1 MSASAYEVL
10 GVSPTASTEE
20 LRRAYRKALRETHP
34 DTGGDPRK
42 FVATQSAWELIGT
55 PTARALYDRGRGGAG
70 GAAGSARG
78 GGGGASGGA
87 NGSHG
92 AGDGAGDG
100 AGGGSSPFASQ
111 PSRKTREDRPQARS
125 SGHPGGWYRE
135 QYLAHLR
142 EWVGRGV
149 SIDDPYDAT
158 LVRSAPRDIRY
169 LLASAIAEEN
179 TARTLATLGIAFTLW
194 HDVATG
200 AADGADAGKIDHIVL
215 GPTGLFAL
223 LSEDWGGP
231 VKVRRGEVIGETL
244 APGEQPVNTLS
255 LRARSLARTARVKF
269 SSLIVVAPD
278 DATPAPL
285 LELGKIRGVPAVLV
299 QHSALPNFLRTG
311 LPTAAPVGGNE
322 LFDVRT
328 RLQSSIR
335 FV

>member
-1 MSASAYEVL
+1 MSRSPFSGSPISASAYEVL

-70 GAAGSARG
+70 SAS
-78 GGGGASGGA
+78 GGGAS
-87 NGSHG
+87 
-92 AGDGAGDG
+92 DG

-285 LELGKIRGVPAVLV
+285 LELGKIRGVAAILV

>member
-1 MSASAYEVL
+1 VL
-10 GVSPTASTEE
+10 GVSPEVNTEE

-42 FVATQSAWELIGT
+42 FQATQSAWELVGT
-55 PTARALYDRGRGGAG
+55 PTARALYDRGRG
-70 GAAGSARG
+70 SG
-78 GGGGASGGA
+78 GGGGVGGSGG
-87 NGSHG
+87 G
-92 AGDGAGDG
+92 AS
-100 AGGGSSPFASQ
+100 GSSPFASQ
-111 PSRKTREDRPQARS
+111 PQRKAREDRPQARS

-135 QYLAHLR
+135 QYLSHMR

-149 SIDDPYDAT
+149 EIDDPYDAA

-169 LLASAIAEEN
+169 LLASAIAEED

-255 LRARSLARTARVKF
+255 LRARSLARAARVKF
-269 SSLIVVAPD
+269 STLIVVAPD
-278 DATPAPL
+278 DATPAPMI
-285 LELGKIRGVPAVLV
+285 ELGKIRGVPAVLV

-311 LPTAAPVGGNE
+311 LPNAAVVGGNE

-328 RLQSSIR
+328 RLQSSVR

>member
-1 MSASAYEVL
+1 MSRSPFSGSPVSASPYEVL
-10 GVSPTASTEE
+10 GVSPAVNTEE

-42 FVATQSAWELIGT
+42 FLATQSAWELVGT
-55 PTARALYDRGRGGAG
+55 PTARALYDRGRGG
-70 GAAGSARG
+70 S
-78 GGGGASGGA
+78 
-87 NGSHG
+87 NGSG
-92 AGDGAGDG
+92 SG
-100 AGGGSSPFASQ
+100 AGGSGNTNGPTTFASQ
-111 PSRKTREDRPQARS
+111 PERKVREDRPQARS

-135 QYLAHLR
+135 QYLAHMR
-142 EWVGRGV
+142 EWVGRGAKLG
-149 SIDDPYDAT
+149 DPYDAA

-169 LLASAIAEEN
+169 LLASAIAEED

-200 AADGADAGKIDHIVL
+200 TADGADAGKIDHIVL

-255 LRARSLARTARVKF
+255 LRARWLARTAKVKF
-269 SSLIVVAPD
+269 STLIVVAPD
-278 DATPAPL
+278 DATPAPMI
-285 LELGKIRGVPAVLV
+285 ELGKIRGVPAVLV

-311 LPTAAPVGGNE
+311 LPNASAVGGNE

-328 RLQSSIR
+328 RLQSSVR

>member
-1 MSASAYEVL
+1 MSRSPFSGSPVSASPYEVL
-10 GVSPTASTEE
+10 GVSPEVNTEE

-42 FVATQSAWELIGT
+42 FLATQSAWELVGT
-55 PTARALYDRGRGGAG
+55 PIARALYDRGRGGGGGAG
-70 GAAGSARG
+70 GAG
-78 GGGGASGGA
+78 
-87 NGSHG
+87 
-92 AGDGAGDG
+92 G
-100 AGGGSSPFASQ
+100 AGGSGGRGNTNGPTTFASQ
-111 PSRKTREDRPQARS
+111 PERKVREDRPQARS

-135 QYLAHLR
+135 QYLSHMR

-149 SIDDPYDAT
+149 EIDDPYDPA

-169 LLASAIAEEN
+169 LLASAIAEED

-200 AADGADAGKIDHIVL
+200 TANGADAGKIDHIVL

-269 SSLIVVAPD
+269 STLIVVAPD
-278 DATPAPL
+278 DATPAPMI
-285 LELGKIRGVPAVLV
+285 ELSKIRGVPAVLV

-311 LPTAAPVGGNE
+311 LPNASAVGGNE

-328 RLQSSIR
+328 RLQSSVR

>member
-1 MSASAYEVL
+1 MSRSPFSGSPVSASPYEVL
-10 GVSPTASTEE
+10 GVSSSVSTEE

-34 DTGGDPRK
+34 DTGGDPRR
-42 FVATQSAWELIGT
+42 FVATQSAWELVGT
-55 PTARALYDRGRGGAG
+55 PTARALYDRGHGHGHDHGGGGSATGG
-70 GAAGSARG
+70 GAA
-78 GGGGASGGA
+78 
-87 NGSHG
+87 NGSST
-92 AGDGAGDG
+92 
-100 AGGGSSPFASQ
+100 GGSTTFAAQ
-111 PSRKTREDRPQARS
+111 PERKAREDRPQARS

-135 QYLAHLR
+135 QYLSHMR

-149 SIDDPYDAT
+149 EIDDPYDAA

-169 LLASAIAEEN
+169 LLASAIAEEDS
-179 TARTLATLGIAFTLW
+179 ARTLATLGIAFTLW

-200 AADGADAGKIDHIVL
+200 TADGADAGKIDHIVL

-255 LRARSLARTARVKF
+255 LRARWLARAARVKF
-269 SSLIVVAPD
+269 STLIVVAPD
-278 DATPAPL
+278 DATPAPMI
-285 LELGKIRGVPAVLV
+285 ELGKIRGVPAVLV

-311 LPTAAPVGGNE
+311 LPSAAVVGGNE

-328 RLQSSIR
+328 RLQSSVR